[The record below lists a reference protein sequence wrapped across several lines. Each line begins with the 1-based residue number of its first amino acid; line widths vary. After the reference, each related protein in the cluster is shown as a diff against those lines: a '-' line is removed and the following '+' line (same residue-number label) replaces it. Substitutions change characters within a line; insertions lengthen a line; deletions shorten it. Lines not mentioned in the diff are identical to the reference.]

1 MEDWLI
7 NFFIERKILPF
18 ISKKGRI
25 FFKGKGLKSLDKKEK
40 DEIAKKLTEFIKSK
54 EDCLN
59 LRKKI
64 IEKIKEDYDF
74 LPIKNWVAEERPR
87 ELLIKKG
94 EKFLSLAKLLAII
107 LRTGKEGE
115 SAEDLAKKLLNHF
128 GSLSAI
134 DNATID
140 EIKRIPGIGLAKACT
155 LKASLELGKR
165 LLLEKA
171 ESKKKLKS
179 PKDVIEYVS
188 EKFGPYLFNSKK
200 EYFSIILL
208 DIKNKIIDTLEL
220 SKGSNNASIVDIKE
234 IISEATKR
242 LASSVILVHNHP
254 SGETEPSEEDI
265 SLTKKII
272 EALRLCGIKVLDHII
287 IGRDKESY
295 TSFLKLGLIS

>member
-1 MEDWLI
+1 MDESLI

-18 ISKKGRI
+18 LSKKGKI
-25 FFKGKGLKSLDKKEK
+25 FLKGKGAKILNKEEEENILKRLKEY
-40 DEIAKKLTEFIKSK
+40 IKTK

-59 LRKKI
+59 LRRKI
-64 IEKIKEDYDF
+64 INKIKESYDF
-74 LPIKNWVAEERPR
+74 LPIKNWVVEERPR

-94 EKFLSLAKLLAII
+94 ERYLSLSKLLAII

-115 SAEDLAKKLLNHF
+115 SAEDLAKRLLNYF

-140 EIKRIPGIGLAKACT
+140 EISKIPGIGLAKACT
-155 LKASLELGKR
+155 LKASFELGKR
-165 LLLEKA
+165 LLQEKA

-188 EKFGPYLFNSKK
+188 EKVGPYLFNSKK

-208 DIKNKIIDTLEL
+208 DIKNKVIDTLEL

-265 SLTKKII
+265 SLTQKIVSACNI
-272 EALRLCGIKVLDHII
+272 CGIKVLDHII
-287 IGRDKESY
+287 IGRNRESY